1 VGGAT
6 VEEKKLLGGDVDFEK
21 AGGLVP
27 VITQDVRT
35 GAVLMLAYM
44 NREALETTLKE
55 GRACYWSRS
64 RGELWRKGETSGN
77 IQILKEIRI
86 DCDQDT
92 ILLLVEQKGDGACH
106 TKRWSC
112 FFRRITFEGD
122 LKEIDDEW
130 SSQAG
135 NSQRKS

>member
-1 VGGAT
+1 VKG
-6 VEEKKLLGGDVDFEK
+6 KKSLQFDVDFEK
-21 AGGLVP
+21 SGGLVP

-44 NREALETTLKE
+44 NREALETTVRE

-64 RGELWRKGETSGN
+64 RQELWRKGETSGD
-77 IQILKEIRI
+77 IQILKEIRV
-86 DCDQDT
+86 DCDRDT

-112 FFRRITFEGD
+112 FFRRITAEGD

-130 SSQAG
+130 TSQAG
-135 NSQRKS
+135 NSKGKS